1 MRTVQDP
8 HQICQEHG
16 AGPNHPPSE
25 LAEPLGTHCYEVGIE
40 LDGTFLA
47 HEIAEGLIL
56 LHYLPVSVR
65 LIT

>member
-1 MRTVQDP
+1 MR
-8 HQICQEHG
+8 
-16 AGPNHPPSE
+16 S
-25 LAEPLGTHCYEVGIE
+25 YEIGIE

-56 LHYLPVSVR
+56 LHYLRISAG